1 MKRPKRD
8 VPRAIV
14 AMVTAVTL
22 IYVLVIWAYIAIGPD
37 NGDSGNALANAAGK
51 VMGQVGAIAIVLAAS
66 VSSGANNF
74 AAGIA
79 MPRLRSE
86 EHTSELQSLMRTSYA
101 VFCLKK
107 HTD

>member
-51 VMGQVGAIAIVLAAS
+51 VMGQVGAIAIVIAAS
-66 VSSGANNF
+66 VSSGVNNF
-74 AAGIA
+74 AAGLA
-79 MPRLRSE
+79 MPPPRLGMADRG
-86 EHTSELQSLMRTSYA
+86 LQTRRFRPGHPRFRTPSPS
-101 VFCLKK
+101 
-107 HTD
+107 